1 MHEKLA
7 SRAVLAAFALTAIFF
22 SGQFPPFAN
31 PNELSRL
38 EAVYAAGELG
48 TLSID
53 GAIPVLGDHED
64 KSVSNGRFYSNKA
77 PGLALAALPVYKVL
91 RVVFPK
97 PRASSDAVFVWL
109 RLLTVSLASVL
120 ALARFLRRLASSASG
135 PLVGFAVAFG
145 TPFLFY
151 ARSFFAHAW
160 VAALLFLSWDLM
172 AAARVREGSRRVG
185 ALYAAAGLLAGWAA
199 ISEYTAAPLL
209 IVLAFA
215 TRSGRRLL
223 PFAAGAAMPLAVL
236 LFYDAVCFGS
246 PFVLSSAR
254 EAYGQY
260 SALSG
265 KGFFGFGAPSPTVA
279 AEYLFQPARGLL
291 LFSPF
296 WIWLVP
302 GFARWRRLGAD
313 RRAVLVC
320 LVAVA
325 GFFVILCGYPNWHG
339 GWAIGNRY
347 LLPVLFFAG
356 LALPHALTTPL
367 SRGVFAIAAIFA
379 VTAHVLMTSSWPH
392 FPVDLPWPPAT
403 GSLWFLSRDWFA
415 PNVLSGVGALS
426 LLLPAA
432 AAAAAGGLCLR
443 AAAPLA
449 PPSAAGFAAALLLFA
464 VPLAA
469 RPTVPYGA
477 RLWRAAIFG
486 AYSGVDPRREELQRV
501 VREAATPSD
510 MRRAAGAWR
519 LYGPPRASAQGP

>member
-1 MHEKLA
+1 LHEKLA
-7 SRAVLAAFALTAIFF
+7 SRAVLAAFAFTAIFF
-22 SGQFPPFAN
+22 TGQFPPFAN

-38 EAVYAAGELG
+38 EAVYAAAELR

-77 PGLALAALPVYKVL
+77 PGLALAAVPVYKLL
-91 RVVFPK
+91 RLVFPK
-97 PRASSDAVFVWL
+97 PHAASDAVFVWL

-120 ALARFLRRLASSASG
+120 ALARFLRRLAPFPSG

-160 VAALLFLSWDLM
+160 VAALLFLAWDLLR
-172 AAARVREGSRRVG
+172 AATEREGTRRVG
-185 ALYAAAGLLAGWAA
+185 ALYAGAGLLAGWAA
-199 ISEYTAAPLL
+199 ISEYTAAPLVL
-209 IVLAFA
+209 LLAFA
-215 TRSGRRLL
+215 ARTPRRLV
-223 PFAAGAAMPLAVL
+223 PFAAGAAVPLAVL
-236 LFYDAVCFGS
+236 LVYDAACFGS

-265 KGFFGFGAPSPTVA
+265 KGLFGFGAPSPSVA
-279 AEYLFQPARGLL
+279 LQYLFHPARGLL

-296 WIWLVP
+296 WIWLLP
-302 GFARWRRLGAD
+302 GFVRWRRLGSD
-313 RRAVLVC
+313 RSASLLC
-320 LVAVA
+320 LAAVA
-325 GFFVILCGYPNWHG
+325 GFFVLLCGYPNWHG

-347 LLPVLFFAG
+347 LLPVLFFAALSLPYA
-356 LALPHALTTPL
+356 LATPL
-367 SRGVFAIAAIFA
+367 SRGLFAIAAIFA

-392 FPVDLPWPPAT
+392 FPPDLPWPPAT

-415 PNVLSGVGALS
+415 PNLLSRAGPLS

-432 AAAAAGGLCLR
+432 AAAAAGGLCLK
-443 AAAPLA
+443 AAGPLT
-449 PPSAAGFAAALLLFA
+449 PPSAAALVAALLLFA

-469 RPTVPYGA
+469 RPNVPYGA

-486 AYSGVDPRREELQRV
+486 AYSGVDPGREELNRV
-501 VREAATPSD
+501 VKEAATPSQ
-510 MRRAAGAWR
+510 MRQAAGAWR
-519 LYGPPRASAQGP
+519 LYGPPARP